1 MNMQL
6 LIFYSVV
13 LCSRALAMQAQ
24 SSGPQTADPWQGL
37 AVVLA
42 IAAIVQRK
50 SAIGGWLL
58 YFFGLIYL
66 RTIATAYNFVKY
78 FGVYSPTAWHDVKRY
93 LLFLNSTLPGYLF
106 LIGGAIA
113 VTKLALTEEW
123 IWVERLKIILICATV
138 AGAAAIVI
146 DAFYFRTNL
155 VVEGQAVATSSI
167 LWAYFARSHRVE
179 RVFMTHDWRTG
190 TEFGSPPSIK

>member
-1 MNMQL
+1 
-6 LIFYSVV
+6 
-13 LCSRALAMQAQ
+13 MQAQ
-24 SSGPQTADPWQGL
+24 SSGQQTADPWQGL

-42 IAAIVQRK
+42 IVAIVQRK

-66 RTIATAYNFVKY
+66 RTVVTVFNVVKY
-78 FGVYSPTAWHDVKRY
+78 SGVYSPMAWHDVKRF
-93 LLFLNSTLPGYLF
+93 LLFLNTTIPGYLF

-123 IWVERLKIILICATV
+123 IWVERLKTILACV
-138 AGAAAIVI
+138 AAAGVVAIVI

-155 VVEGQAVATSSI
+155 VVAAQTLASSVI

-179 RVFMTHDWRTG
+179 RVFLTHDWRTG
-190 TEFGSPPSIK
+190 AEFRNPPSIK

>member
-1 MNMQL
+1 MRL
-6 LIFYSVV
+6 LILYSGV
-13 LCSRALAMQAQ
+13 LSSRALAMQAQ
-24 SSGPQTADPWQGL
+24 SSGQQTADPWQGL

-42 IAAIVQRK
+42 IVAIAQRK

-66 RTIATAYNFVKY
+66 RTVATVYNVVKY
-78 FGVYSPTAWHDVKRY
+78 FGVYSPMAWHDVKRY
-93 LLFLNSTLPGYLF
+93 LLFLNSTVPGYLF

-123 IWVERLKIILICATV
+123 IWVERLKTILAC
-138 AGAAAIVI
+138 GAAAGVIAMVI

-155 VVEGQAVATSSI
+155 VVAGQALASSSV

-179 RVFMTHDWRTG
+179 RVFLTHDWRTG
-190 TEFGSPPSIK
+190 AEFGSPPSIK